1 MTVQDLLE
9 IEAIKQLKYAYMRC
23 VDKKLWDEMTTLF
36 VPEATCSYSAGHY
49 TYEGRD
55 AIVAWLR
62 KGMDKPG
69 FHSTHS
75 VHHPE
80 IRLAG
85 PAEATGVWK
94 LEDYVLDTDYD
105 IVISGAAFY
114 EDRYVKRGRP
124 LADPPYGLRAHLRA
138 DREAPGPPE
147 PEGHG
152 LDVDDRR
159 RELDQGLSPRS
170 SFAGRRNADGGS
182 RA

>member
-23 VDKKLWDEMTTLF
+23 VDKKLWDEMATLF

-114 EDRYVKRGRP
+114 EDRYVKRDGRW
-124 LADPPYGLRAHLRA
+124 LILHTGYERLFEQIEKRR
-138 DREAPGPPE
+138 DRPSLKVMASMWTTG
-147 PEGHG
+147 GA
-152 LDVDDRR
+152 
-159 RELDQGLSPRS
+159 S
-170 SFAGRRNADGGS
+170 SIKA
-182 RA
+182 

>member
-23 VDKKLWDEMTTLF
+23 VDKKLWDEMATLF

-80 IRLAG
+80 IRLTG

-114 EDRYVKRGRP
+114 EDRYVKRDGRW
-124 LADPPYGLRAHLRA
+124 LILHTGYERLFEQIEKRR
-138 DREAPGPPE
+138 DRPSLKVMASMWTTG
-147 PEGHG
+147 GA
-152 LDVDDRR
+152 
-159 RELDQGLSPRS
+159 S
-170 SFAGRRNADGGS
+170 SIKA
-182 RA
+182 